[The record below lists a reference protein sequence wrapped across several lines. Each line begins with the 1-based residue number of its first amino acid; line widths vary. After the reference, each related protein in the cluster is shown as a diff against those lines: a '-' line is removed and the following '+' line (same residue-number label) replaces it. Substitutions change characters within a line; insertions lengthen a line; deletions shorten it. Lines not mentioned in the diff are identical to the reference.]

1 MSKADGSV
9 VINTKLN
16 TGGFGDS
23 AKDLKTQFKSLAS
36 SASKISGAV
45 VAAFGVA
52 VVGITK
58 EVVKAYADYEQL
70 IGGIETLY
78 GNATAKVAAAAE
90 NAFYTVNM
98 SANEYMETIT
108 SFSASLISSLGGDTE
123 KAAEVADMALQ
134 DMADNANK
142 MGSSL
147 ESIKTAYQG
156 FAKQQYMLLDN
167 LKLGYGG
174 TKTEME
180 RLLKD
185 AEKLTGQKY
194 DIENLADVYNAIHA
208 IQVEIGVAGATA
220 DEAEKTITGS
230 ANMTKA
236 AWKNVLKALGG
247 GGDLEI
253 AINNLVFSI
262 TKLFD
267 NVMPV
272 VERALSG
279 IGQMIE
285 QAAPALVETIAAAL
299 IKAIPSLLNA
309 IYNMI
314 LGLAKGIYNGIVS
327 LFSGTT
333 KEIEKQLTATN
344 GIADNNS
351 KAADSAEK
359 LADETEKAGKA
370 AKKALAGFDELNILT
385 SAKSEE
391 ETDLGISGGT
401 GGADSGGQSNWD
413 IATQNVAQA
422 SAEITAIMSGA
433 LLLLGAILTFTGA
446 NIPLGL
452 GLLAV
457 GAIGLADVAT
467 ENWGAISEALR
478 GPIGEIVNILSTSLL
493 VLGAILAFSGA
504 GIGLGIGLMI
514 AGALGLAAVY
524 SANWDS
530 MVGPI
535 SDTISTIMVI
545 LGGAMLVIGIILC
558 LTGAGL
564 GLGLAL
570 IMTGL
575 AGTITAA
582 SMGDNP
588 LTNFVK
594 GLVNGILGL
603 INMLIEA
610 INSLF
615 HIKFD
620 GLNIAGVQI
629 IPKLDF
635 RLLKIPPIPF
645 LAKGAVIPPNAP
657 FMAMLG
663 DQRHGT
669 NIEAP
674 LSTIQDAVRAELGAT
689 EDAIIAAAEAVIE
702 RQERILSAIEG
713 IEIGDTTIGQAAARY
728 NRKMSIIT
736 GGT

>member
-16 TGGFGDS
+16 TNGFGDG

-52 VVGITK
+52 VAGITK
-58 EVVKAYADYEQL
+58 DVVKAYADYEQL

-147 ESIKTAYQG
+147 ESIKTSYQG

-194 DIENLADVYNAIHA
+194 DIDNLADVYNAIHA
-208 IQVEIGVAGATA
+208 IQVELGVAGATSA
-220 DEAEKTITGS
+220 EAEKTITGS

-236 AWKNVLKALGG
+236 AWQNVLKALGG
-247 GGDLEI
+247 GGDLDM

-262 TKLFD
+262 TKLFK

-279 IGQMIE
+279 IGKLIE
-285 QAAPALVETIAAAL
+285 QAAPALVETVAAAL

-309 IYNMI
+309 IYYMI
-314 LGLAKGIYNGIVS
+314 IGLAKGIYNGIVS
-327 LFSGTT
+327 LFRGTT

-359 LADETEKAGKA
+359 LADETENAGKS

-385 SAKSEE
+385 SAKKTEE
-391 ETDLGISGGT
+391 ADLGIPGGT
-401 GGADSGGQSNWD
+401 GGATSGGQSNWD
-413 IATQNVAQA
+413 VATQNVAQA

-433 LLLLGAILTFTGA
+433 LLTLGAILTFTGA

-457 GAIGLADVAT
+457 GAIGLAKVAT
-467 ENWGAISEALR
+467 ENWDTITEALR
-478 GPIGEIVNILSTSLL
+478 GPIGGIV
-493 VLGAILAFSGA
+493 AIISGA
-504 GIGLGIGLMI
+504 LLAIGIILLFTGVGIGLGLGLI
-514 AGALGLAAVY
+514 AAGAAGLATVVAV
-524 SANWDS
+524 NWDS
-530 MVGPI
+530 LKKPI
-535 SDTISTIMVI
+535 SDTVSAIMAI
-545 LGGAMLVIGIILC
+545 LAGAMLVFGVLLC
-558 LTGAGL
+558 LTGAGI
-564 GLGLAL
+564 GVGLAL
-570 IMTGL
+570 ILSSVGL
-575 AGTITAA
+575 TAGAVKL
-582 SMGDNP
+582 SDNP
-588 LTNFVK
+588 ITRFVK
-594 GLVNGILGL
+594 EMVNGILGL
-603 INMLIEA
+603 INLLIDGL
-610 INSLF
+610 NSLF

-620 GLNIAGVQI
+620 GLNIGGVQL
-629 IPKLDF
+629 IPKIDF
-635 RLLKIPPIPF
+635 RLLKIPKIPL